1 VDSITIKRSG
11 GTGPMK
17 LNNRQQNVSV
27 LIPAEREKNKCSLE
41 DRKGSKLKGIFATF
55 LKKSSFSYILVKM
68 R

>member
-1 VDSITIKRSG
+1 MNSITIKRSG

-27 LIPAEREKNKCSLE
+27 LIPAERKKFYSLE

-55 LKKSSFSYILVKM
+55 LKKSSFSYILVKV